1 VPSQRSPGPSDRG
14 QAGVDYVAVVLLVV
28 AVLGAVALAADAS
41 GIPQSVHHQ
50 LLRAMCVVR
59 AGDCEQDRAPC
70 PVATDRRDDAVGA
83 RILVFRIGQ
92 DKTVIREE
100 RSDGTIAVTVAYGR
114 EAGLE
119 VADGVRL
126 AVSLGHGGIGLG
138 GELTA
143 SAVATR
149 EHGYTWLLHDPQ
161 AADDIVG
168 RLGVSRGEL
177 ERLVANGRLPAP
189 SQRYGQGGFTATGT
203 ASRGSEIGGSL
214 ALSSAD
220 VAGARVDARTG
231 RQTFYVQRTVEGS
244 LSLTSGIGGF
254 TGARRARERY
264 AVTYD
269 RSGRPV
275 DLMVITAGR
284 YRALVDLPVRLQPA
298 VALLSVPTGHSR
310 TYVEETHLDLTDPES
325 LRVAAAFL
333 DEVRH
338 PRAVGFGTP
347 APVADALRRRLD
359 AVGVVHARTYDAD
372 ERRYG
377 VAGSVSVKGIRL
389 GGEISR
395 TLEDSRLVAATTR
408 GLDGVWRKRADC
420 LRGPEPLHG

>member
-1 VPSQRSPGPSDRG
+1 VASQRSLGPSDRG

-28 AVLGAVALAADAS
+28 AVLGAAALAADAS
-41 GIPQSVHHQ
+41 GIPHSVHHQ
-50 LLRAMCVVR
+50 MLRAMCIVR
-59 AGDCEQDRAPC
+59 GGDCEQDRAPC

-92 DKTVIREE
+92 DKTVVREE
-100 RSDGTIAVTVAYGR
+100 RSDGTVAVTVAYGR

-126 AVSLGHGGIGLG
+126 SVSLGHGGIGFG

-149 EHGYTWLLHDPQ
+149 EHGYTWLLRDHQ
-161 AADDIVG
+161 AADDIVA
-168 RLGVSRGEL
+168 RLRVSRGEL
-177 ERLVANGRLPAP
+177 ERLVAAGRMPAP
-189 SQRYGQGGFTATGT
+189 SQRYGQGGFTVTGSV
-203 ASRGSEIGGSL
+203 SRGSEFGGSL
-214 ALSSAD
+214 GLSSAD
-220 VAGARVDARTG
+220 VTGSRVDVRTG
-231 RQTFYVQRTVEGS
+231 RRTFYVQRTVEGS
-244 LSLTSGIGGF
+244 LSLTSGGGGL

-275 DLMVITAGR
+275 DLMVMTAGR
-284 YRALVDLPVRLQPA
+284 YRASIDLPARLQSA
-298 VALLSVPTGHSR
+298 VALLSAPTGHSR

-333 DEVRH
+333 EKLRH
-338 PRAVGFGTP
+338 PRAVGLGSL
-347 APVADALRRRLD
+347 AGVANTLRHRLD
-359 AVGVVHARTYDAD
+359 AAGVVHARVYDAD

-377 VAGSVSVKGIRL
+377 VEGSVSVKGIRI
-389 GGEISR
+389 GGELSR
-395 TLEDSRLVAATTR
+395 TLEDSHLVAATTR
-408 GLDGVWRKRADC
+408 GLDGEWRKRGDC
-420 LRGPEPLHG
+420 LTRA